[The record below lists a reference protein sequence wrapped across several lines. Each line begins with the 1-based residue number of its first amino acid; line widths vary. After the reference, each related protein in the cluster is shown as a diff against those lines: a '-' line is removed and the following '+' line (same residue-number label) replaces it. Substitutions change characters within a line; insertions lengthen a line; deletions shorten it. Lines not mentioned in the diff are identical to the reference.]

1 MAKVTKQNN
10 ILEYKGT
17 KMTKKELIQKI
28 RDKKEA
34 ADATAKDNF
43 TASNIDDKEV
53 KNVAPA
59 SNIEHADENKAGDAA
74 EVAKEVAAAVD
85 PVVPADEDGVS
96 KNGGEKEMTADTV
109 EAEKKKEDNAMKDV
123 INVTDRTYE
132 ENKEVQSELVAQL
145 KEAVDKNEKLKA
157 EMKNIQ
163 DVCKAALA
171 AQKAQYVEYST
182 KKVQGLIESIVKI
195 GESMEAELNA
205 EIARGKKNVAKL
217 EATLKASNK
226 VCNILREGLLAGREP
241 KKMVRYE
248 SVMKRYTKIA

>member
-1 MAKVTKQNN
+1 MTKQ
-10 ILEYKGT
+10 
-17 KMTKKELIQKI
+17 ELIQKI

-43 TASNIDDKEV
+43 TVANIEGKEV
-53 KNVAPA
+53 NNVAPA
-59 SNIEHADENKAGDAA
+59 AGVEHAEENKAGDAK
-74 EVAKEVAAAVD
+74 EVAKEVETAVD

-96 KNGGEKEMTADTV
+96 KNGGEKELTDTTV
-109 EAEKKKEDNAMKDV
+109 ETEKKKEDNAMQDV

-132 ENKEVQSELVAQL
+132 ENAEVQSELVSQL
-145 KEAVDKNEKLKA
+145 KEAVEKNEKLKV

-163 DVCKAALA
+163 DVCKAALE
-171 AQKAQYVEYST
+171 AQKSQYVEYSA
-182 KKVQGLIESIVKI
+182 KKTEALIESIVKI

-205 EIARGKKNVAKL
+205 EIERGKKNVVRM

-226 VCNILREGLLAGREP
+226 LNNILREGLLASREP

-248 SVMKRYTKIA
+248 SVMKRYSKIAA